1 MGRYSVKRY
10 KTKRRTRDLD
20 LIYDDLATTES
31 INKLK
36 NQPLDEYKPGL
47 GQYYC
52 VECAKY
58 FENQISL
65 DRHQKSKIHKRRVK
79 ILKERPY
86 TPLEAEAASGVNML
100 KFMESVEKY
109 KQLEQFKNENKVA
122 YDLVNNQK
130 KDNLDAI
137 ITGVPSEEFLKQNQE
152 ATGETTS
159 LNPPGEVK
167 QVVEVEMTE

>member
-20 LIYDDLATTES
+20 LIYDDLSTTES

-86 TPLEAEAASGVNML
+86 TPLEAEAAGGVNMI

-109 KQLEQFKNENKVA
+109 KQLEQFKAENKEE
-122 YDLVNNQK
+122 YEKVNNQK
-130 KDNLDAI
+130 KDTLDAL
-137 ITGVPSEEFLKQNQE
+137 ITGVPSEEFQKQQAAEADPQAAQQE
-152 ATGETTS
+152 I
-159 LNPPGEVK
+159 
-167 QVVEVEMTE
+167 EMAE